1 MLAPKLIAA
10 LRKLEEAVNRLE
22 KAVGRTILGRQKAG
36 TQYWTSE
43 IRKPGL
49 EDAYAV
55 AVIAASPSSP
65 YYEWKVIVVDGKGEF
80 LAAQGVARDL
90 TDAKTKIKEKVEN
103 LYIWKGEEEGEKVDL
118 EWDPPLDTVEGK
130 IKEIMRGYRRWGVR
144 FPDDPEGAYR
154 VLVVWNERKRTIEVK
169 HPVARKTYSVISIT
183 EESEKQ
189 IEEKIEEEM
198 KRRFGR
204 EVVLE
209 ELFPPEPKEASE
221 ASQS

>member
-1 MLAPKLIAA
+1 MLDPKLIAA

-49 EDAYAV
+49 EGAYAI
-55 AVIAASPSSP
+55 AVIAASPFSP
-65 YYEWKVIVVDGKGEF
+65 YYEWKVIVVDRKGEF
-80 LAAQGVARDL
+80 LDSQGVAKDL
-90 TDAKTKIKEKVEN
+90 KEAKMKIKEKVED

-209 ELFPPEPKEASE
+209 EILPPEAEEASE

>member
-1 MLAPKLIAA
+1 MLDPKLIAA

-65 YYEWKVIVVDGKGEF
+65 YYEWKVIVVDRKGEF
-80 LAAQGVARDL
+80 LDSQGVAKDL
-90 TDAKTKIKEKVEN
+90 KEAKMKIKEKVED

-118 EWDPPLDTVEGK
+118 EWDPPLDTVEEK